1 MRQYELVEKVK
12 SYDPVAHE
20 EALNRAYVFAMK
32 MHAAQKRESGDPY
45 FSHPLE
51 VAEILI
57 SYRMDYA
64 TIIAALLHDTVEDT
78 AASYE
83 DLKELFGQTIADL
96 VRGMTKL
103 SKLEITP
110 QASKQAQNFQKL
122 VLAISED
129 IRVLL
134 IKLADRLHNM
144 RSLHIRAQE
153 KRIRIATETLE
164 IYVPLAERMGMQAIK
179 DELEDYCFLN
189 LYPDAHKT
197 IVSRL
202 KFLSEQGKEDVAQVI
217 KKLEEDLK
225 EHGIEATVKGRE
237 KRPYSIW
244 HKMQLKNIP
253 FEQVCDIIAFRIIVN
268 SIEDCYKAL
277 GVIHTKYPMI
287 GGRYKDYISTPK
299 QNGYRSLHTGVIGPL
314 NRRIEVQIR
323 TKEMNDVAEMGVAA
337 HWEYKQG
344 SSKEGTQYR
353 WLRDLLDLMNRCS
366 DPNDFL
372 EHTKI
377 ALYQDQ
383 VFCFSP
389 KGDLITL
396 PKGATAIDF
405 AYAVHSRV
413 GDTCVG
419 AKINGK
425 IIPLRT
431 ELQNGDQVEVLTN
444 KSQTPSPEWEHI
456 AVTAKAKASIR
467 RYIRTLKYEQNVQ
480 TARNQF
486 INEAKEFGLTFTDKD
501 LQPLLP
507 KYKSF
512 LKADQEQVTDLLAAI
527 GAGVVSFKDVF
538 HELHPDCSRSTLK
551 KALSIFKKK
560 EGKTSISDKNMP
572 VTGLIPGI
580 ALNFA
585 KCCHPL
591 PGDSIV
597 GIVTTGKGVTIHTAD
612 CSSLR
617 QYQDEPERWLP
628 IEWNAAVMQ
637 DKVLPAR
644 LLLEV
649 EDKPTV
655 LSEITNIA
663 AKQNVV
669 ITNLKL
675 QNRKNGISEIL
686 LEIEV
691 KNSSSLDVL
700 IQSLRSSEF
709 VSLVHR
715 LKV

>member
-12 SYDPVAHE
+12 SYDPVADE

-164 IYVPLAERMGMQAIK
+164 IYVPLAERIGMQTLK

-585 KCCHPL
+585 KC
-591 PGDSIV
+591 
-597 GIVTTGKGVTIHTAD
+597 
-612 CSSLR
+612 
-617 QYQDEPERWLP
+617 
-628 IEWNAAVMQ
+628 
-637 DKVLPAR
+637 
-644 LLLEV
+644 
-649 EDKPTV
+649 
-655 LSEITNIA
+655 
-663 AKQNVV
+663 
-669 ITNLKL
+669 
-675 QNRKNGISEIL
+675 
-686 LEIEV
+686 
-691 KNSSSLDVL
+691 
-700 IQSLRSSEF
+700 
-709 VSLVHR
+709 
-715 LKV
+715 

>member
-1 MRQYELVEKVK
+1 M
-12 SYDPVAHE
+12 S
-20 EALNRAYVFAMK
+20 
-32 MHAAQKRESGDPY
+32 AA
-45 FSHPLE
+45 
-51 VAEILI
+51 
-57 SYRMDYA
+57 
-64 TIIAALLHDTVEDT
+64 
-78 AASYE
+78 
-83 DLKELFGQTIADL
+83 
-96 VRGMTKL
+96 
-103 SKLEITP
+103 
-110 QASKQAQNFQKL
+110 
-122 VLAISED
+122 
-129 IRVLL
+129 
-134 IKLADRLHNM
+134 
-144 RSLHIRAQE
+144 
-153 KRIRIATETLE
+153 
-164 IYVPLAERMGMQAIK
+164 
-179 DELEDYCFLN
+179 
-189 LYPDAHKT
+189 
-197 IVSRL
+197 
-202 KFLSEQGKEDVAQVI
+202 
-217 KKLEEDLK
+217 
-225 EHGIEATVKGRE
+225 
-237 KRPYSIW
+237 
-244 HKMQLKNIP
+244 
-253 FEQVCDIIAFRIIVN
+253 
-268 SIEDCYKAL
+268 
-277 GVIHTKYPMI
+277 
-287 GGRYKDYISTPK
+287 
-299 QNGYRSLHTGVIGPL
+299 
-314 NRRIEVQIR
+314 RRN
-323 TKEMNDVAEMGVAA
+323 T
-337 HWEYKQG
+337 
-344 SSKEGTQYR
+344 
-353 WLRDLLDLMNRCS
+353 
-366 DPNDFL
+366 
-372 EHTKI
+372 
-377 ALYQDQ
+377 
-383 VFCFSP
+383 
-389 KGDLITL
+389 
-396 PKGATAIDF
+396 
-405 AYAVHSRV
+405 
-413 GDTCVG
+413 
-419 AKINGK
+419 
-425 IIPLRT
+425 
-431 ELQNGDQVEVLTN
+431 
-444 KSQTPSPEWEHI
+444 EWEHI

>member
-12 SYDPVAHE
+12 SYDPVADE

-244 HKMQLKNIP
+244 HKMQIKNIP

-344 SSKEGTQYR
+344 ASKEGTQYR

-612 CSSLR
+612 CTSLR